1 MTEAIAHIIFE
12 YIFVFLT
19 YDICPVNMDEKLIS
33 YFFLLLLFFFKIS
46 KRKD

>member
-33 YFFLLLLFFFKIS
+33 YFFFTFAIFFK
-46 KRKD
+46 